1 MTLAY
6 TLECIFGNH
15 FRRKF
20 LPPTLSILSFLRLSV
35 LMINYSVN
43 HGCHDDNED
52 RA

>member
-1 MTLAY
+1 MHGHWNVFS
-6 TLECIFGNH
+6 IIIVS
-15 FRRKF
+15 RKF